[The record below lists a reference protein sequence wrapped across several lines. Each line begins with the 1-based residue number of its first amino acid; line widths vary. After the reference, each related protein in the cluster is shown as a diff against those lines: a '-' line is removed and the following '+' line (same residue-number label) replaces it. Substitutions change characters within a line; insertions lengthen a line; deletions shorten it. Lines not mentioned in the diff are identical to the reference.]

1 MSQTLTISDHLY
13 KRLEA
18 EAQRR
23 GLRRVEEL
31 LELWTPADPNDDQR
45 RETVRQIRAFR
56 ERMQAK
62 YGEAIDSV
70 ELVRADRMR

>member
-1 MSQTLTISDHLY
+1 M
-13 KRLEA
+13 

-23 GLRRVEEL
+23 GLNGVEEL
-31 LELWTPADPNDDQR
+31 LELWTPADSNELQR

-56 ERMQAK
+56 ERMQMK

-70 ELVRADRMR
+70 ELIRADRMR